1 MKLSDAILLGST
13 VLAPKAGRQH
23 FSELK
28 AGCALGMAAIA
39 NGCTFRPVTQ
49 FDEKDRRTLGTEG
62 VWGNWV
68 LTEVRRPCEC
78 WRFLV
83 AREMRIKDIIAHLFD
98 HHVMRKKNWTLE
110 QVVEWVKTVEPEDAV
125 PPATAKKFLHG
136 HAIFQRYD
144 VTGRQMQPSRQEEE
158 EWQAVRRAFAA
169 KHDQERIRERI
180 SHHPGNGRR
189 GSVS

>member
-1 MKLSDAILLGST
+1 MKLSEAILLGST

-78 WRFLV
+78 WRILV
-83 AREMRIKDIIAHLFD
+83 PREMLIKDIIAHLFD
-98 HHVMRKKNWTLE
+98 HHVMRRKNWSLE
-110 QVVEWVKTVEPEDAV
+110 QLVEWVKTVEPKDAV
-125 PPATAKKFLHG
+125 PPATAKRVLPSR
-136 HAIFQRYD
+136 AIFQWYD
-144 VTGRQMQPSRQEEE
+144 VSGRQMEPSRQEEE
-158 EWQAVRRAFAA
+158 EWQTVRQAFSARRDA
-169 KHDQERIRERI
+169 ERRRGRPG
-180 SHHPGNGRR
+180 HTPGNGRR
-189 GSVS
+189 DFGL